1 MIVCNGMPF
10 IARQLE
16 HIYDMVDDIVIVE
29 GPDPRFAKVIGARRS
44 TDGTIKAIKE
54 FKKNQDPSNKIILKH
69 ANTNKNEMV
78 IIGNKLC
85 KGDLIY
91 EVDVDEFIHKDLIDE
106 AFGKLEK
113 VHNVKVPQRWYYK
126 WTDTYLSSGRE
137 YSIRNNPTRFFR
149 NRIDDG
155 LFISHIPW
163 HGYLDKNRKHKH
175 CGKAST
181 LPWDKY
187 SYHLL
192 AIFHEQLRMKM
203 EFYAIR
209 DGVSRR
215 KVNARMKE
223 FTDTKR
229 AQVGHRRIDSY
240 NAQLR
245 LEKNP
250 FPLKKVKGGLVWA
263 K

>member
-1 MIVCNGMPF
+1 
-10 IARQLE
+10 
-16 HIYDMVDDIVIVE
+16 MVDDIVIVE
-29 GPDPRFAKVIGARRS
+29 GPDPRFTKVIRSRRS
-44 TDGTIKAIKE
+44 NDGTIDAIKK
-54 FKKNQDPSNKIILKH
+54 FKKKHDRANKITLKH

-91 EVDVDEFIHKDLIDE
+91 EVDVDEFIRKNLIDE
-106 AFGKLEK
+106 AFDKLEK

-126 WTDTYLSSGRE
+126 WTDAYLSSGRE

-149 NRIDDG
+149 NKIEDG

-163 HGYLDKNRKHKH
+163 HGYLNKDRKHIP

-187 SYHLL
+187 SYHFL
-192 AIFHEQLRMKM
+192 AIFLEQLRMKM

-215 KVNARMKE
+215 KVNERLNE
-223 FTDTKR
+223 FSTTQR
-229 AQVGHRRIDSY
+229 NQVGRRRINSY

-245 LEKNP
+245 LESKP
-250 FPLKKVKGGLVWA
+250 FPLKKVKGGLIWT
-263 K
+263 